1 MSMYALLR
9 NNPEPTEEE
18 MEDAFQGNLC
28 RCTGYRPILQGYKT
42 LCKKSSSSAPK
53 NNGCCGGKMGNGGA
67 CCMEINGNKD
77 TKTEVADTLF
87 DESQFKP
94 YDPKQDIIFPP
105 ELQVGY
111 LLYLVLMG
119 EIGNFT

>member
-1 MSMYALLR
+1 
-9 NNPEPTEEE
+9 

-53 NNGCCGGKMGNGGA
+53 NNGCCGGSMRNGGV
-67 CCMEINGNKD
+67 CCMEINGNKN

-105 ELQVGY
+105 ELQV
-111 LLYLVLMG
+111 
-119 EIGNFT
+119 E